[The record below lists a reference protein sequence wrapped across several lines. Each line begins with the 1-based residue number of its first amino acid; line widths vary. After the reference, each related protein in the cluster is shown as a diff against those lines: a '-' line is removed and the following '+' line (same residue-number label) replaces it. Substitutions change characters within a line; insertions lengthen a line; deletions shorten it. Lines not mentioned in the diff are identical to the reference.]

1 LLWWQSSTITLKTD
15 KVNFMSQNN
24 AKTQTAKSFIKPKP
38 PKVVLN
44 PLTDA
49 ELEQLDA
56 TLDQLLASISENESE
71 SRLPLS
77 LDAVDGFFA
86 ALALSPKSTAIGEW
100 MPMVMGDAQFAS
112 KEQTQAVRNL
122 LIRHYNSVVHSLRRA
137 DIEDFQP
144 LVSYNDDD
152 HPVVAAWCSGFVLGF
167 ERQEEAWGKQM
178 DDGAWA
184 EMHVLYA
191 LKDSDELGELF
202 LVEEADEGEYELFE
216 RRVELVEL
224 MRAEVSEL
232 LEEPAD
238 NLALIHFAL
247 TGLQATM
254 LSQKSSLK
262 SSSSSRQVH

>member
-1 LLWWQSSTITLKTD
+1 
-15 KVNFMSQNN
+15 MSHNPN
-24 AKTQTAKSFIKPKP
+24 HTKAPPSFIKPKA
-38 PKVVLN
+38 PKMVVN
-44 PLTDA
+44 PLTDD
-49 ELEQLDA
+49 ELEALDA
-56 TLDQLLASISENESE
+56 SLDQLLASLSDDLAEV
-71 SRLPLS
+71 RLPLT
-77 LDAVDGFFA
+77 LDAVDGLFA

-100 MPMVMGDAQFAS
+100 MPLVMGDARFPT
-112 KEQTQAVRNL
+112 KEMTQSVRNL
-122 LIRHYNSVVHSLRRA
+122 LIRHYDAVVHALRKA

-144 LVSYNDDD
+144 LVSYNHEDQA
-152 HPVVAAWCSGFVLGF
+152 VVAAWCSGFVLGF

-191 LKDSDELGELF
+191 LKDSDEQGVLL

-216 RRVELVEL
+216 RRVELVDL
-224 MRAEVSEL
+224 MRAEVGEL

-254 LSQKSSLK
+254 LSQKSGVK
-262 SSSSSRQVH
+262 SSPSSRQVH